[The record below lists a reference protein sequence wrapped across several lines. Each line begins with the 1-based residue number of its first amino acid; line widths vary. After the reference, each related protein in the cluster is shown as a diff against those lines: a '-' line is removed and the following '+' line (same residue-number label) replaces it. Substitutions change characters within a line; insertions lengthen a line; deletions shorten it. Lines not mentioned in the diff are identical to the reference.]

1 MGVYRPGKRDPG
13 VTRMLPSPILQDA
26 AICQDTEP
34 DLT

>member
-1 MGVYRPGKRDPG
+1 MSTGLANKTPG
-13 VTRMLPSPILQDA
+13 VTRMHPSPILQDA